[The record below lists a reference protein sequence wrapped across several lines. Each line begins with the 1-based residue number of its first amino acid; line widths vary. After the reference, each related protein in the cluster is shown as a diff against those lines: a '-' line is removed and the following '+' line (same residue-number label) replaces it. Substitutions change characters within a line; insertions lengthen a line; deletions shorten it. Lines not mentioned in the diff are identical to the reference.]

1 MPPVISN
8 SWIGRRIVVRRV
20 VGRGDDGR
28 ILFGDVVGDL
38 LTVTASTARIETR
51 SEVLDVDLSHVAT
64 AKVVEASAAEVL
76 ALEEICLRGWR
87 PEESGEIGGW
97 VLRAN
102 DGFTMRA
109 NTVLPL
115 KPPGVPLDEAIAE
128 AREWYAKRGLPL
140 VFSIPTEARRLLDA
154 HLQELGWEPSLDVHV
169 MTARLDV
176 LPVSDARFDIE
187 VQLGSQAS
195 DEWCTLYK
203 AGGMPPGGVAL
214 LNRHDRA
221 IFAQVRLEGQL
232 VAIGRGVVD
241 GNWLGISAV
250 EVAPSARRR
259 GLATSVMSALSQ
271 WGRSNGATRSYLQV
285 MSDNAPAV
293 TLYRRLGYWV
303 HHDYRYRTDPDST
316 PRQQGH
322 LQPGP
327 DDAGS

>member
-1 MPPVISN
+1 MISN

-38 LTVTASTARIETR
+38 LTVTATTARIESR
-51 SEVLDVDLSHVAT
+51 SGPVEVDLSHVAT
-64 AKVVEASAAEVL
+64 AKVVEASAAQVL
-76 ALEEICLRGWR
+76 ALEEVCLRGWR
-87 PEESGEIGGW
+87 PEEYAELGGW
-97 VLRAN
+97 ILRAN

-115 KPPGVPLDEAIAE
+115 KPPGIPVVEAISQ

-140 VFSIPTEARRLLDA
+140 AFSVPTEARRLLDA
-154 HLQELGWEPSLDVHV
+154 ELQELGWEPSLDVHV

-176 LPVSDARFDIE
+176 LPVADARFDIE
-187 VQLGSQAS
+187 VELGSRAS
-195 DEWCTLYK
+195 AEWCTLYK
-203 AGGMPPGGVAL
+203 AGGMPAGGVEL

-221 IFAQVRLEGQL
+221 IFAQVRQEGQL

-241 GNWLGISAV
+241 DGWLGIGAV

-259 GLATSVMSALSQ
+259 GLATSVMSALSN
-271 WGRSNGATRSYLQV
+271 WGRGNGATRSYLQV
-285 MSDNAPAV
+285 MSDNDPAV

-303 HHDYRYRTDPDST
+303 HHDYRYRSDPEPTIRPSH
-316 PRQQGH
+316 QHSGA
-322 LQPGP
+322 
-327 DDAGS
+327 DANC